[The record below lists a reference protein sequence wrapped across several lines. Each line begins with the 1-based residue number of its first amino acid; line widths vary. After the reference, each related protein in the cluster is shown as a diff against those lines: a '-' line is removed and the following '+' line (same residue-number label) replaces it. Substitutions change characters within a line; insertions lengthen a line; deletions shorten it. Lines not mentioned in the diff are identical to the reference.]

1 MTSPVRTVFLI
12 AACCLLAFMMS
23 GCLQTKELYIG
34 NKVTAEQF
42 PLEKGTTQSGRWETF
57 DLKIAYEYVD
67 NGDVL
72 DISGQASLGDHQ
84 QMIFDIV
91 KSLDIYLFFL
101 DKDSRVLLTEA
112 LDRSMGGSTQ
122 QTTDFKRSYKIPD
135 GAKAFSFGYS
145 GKVSSEA
152 DQQTFYLLPLKK

>member
-1 MTSPVRTVFLI
+1 MTSPVRTFFLI
-12 AACCLLAFMMS
+12 AVCCLHVLLLS

-34 NKVTAEQF
+34 NKVTAEQI
-42 PLEKGTTQSGRWETF
+42 PLVKGSTQTGTWETF
-57 DLKIAYEYVD
+57 DLKIAYEFAD

-72 DISGQASLGDHQ
+72 DISGQATLGDHQ
-84 QMIFDIV
+84 QMVYDIV

-112 LDRSMGGSTQ
+112 LDRYIGGSTQ
-122 QTTDFKRSYKIPD
+122 QATHFKQSYAIPD
-135 GAKAFSFGYS
+135 NAKAISFGYS
-145 GKVSSEA
+145 GEVSSEA